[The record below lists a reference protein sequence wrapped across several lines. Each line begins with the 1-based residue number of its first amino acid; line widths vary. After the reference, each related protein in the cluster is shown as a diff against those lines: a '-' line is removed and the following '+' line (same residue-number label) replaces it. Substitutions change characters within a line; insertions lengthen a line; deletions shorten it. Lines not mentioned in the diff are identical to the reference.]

1 MANACDQYL
10 RDHEGEHLDQ
20 LKELLRIP
28 SVSALPQ
35 HRDDVLRAAEWV
47 AGHLRAIG
55 VPDVALLPTAG
66 NPVVF
71 GAWIV
76 DPSKPTAMV
85 YGHYDVQPPDPLDLW
100 LTPPFEPTER
110 DGKLYARGA
119 SDDKGNL
126 FVALKGLEAV
136 VATQGRPPVNLKFFF
151 EGEEEVGSPSLPVF
165 VHAERERLACDF
177 IISADGSMFA
187 PDRPSLTLASKGL
200 AACQINVRTAS
211 GDMHSGQFGAAVPNA
226 VQAIIQLAASFHT
239 PDGRVAV
246 EGFYDTVR
254 DLTPEDRAELAAVP
268 LDEEEYRQRVGA
280 RALWG
285 EPGYRAIER
294 TSARPTLDLNGVWGG
309 FQGAGIKTVTPAE
322 AHVKVTC
329 RLVPEQEPGQI
340 LELIERHVARHCPPT
355 ATCTVDRFAGSARPF
370 KISREHPALQK
381 ANVVLG
387 DLYDRDPLMVR
398 LGGTLPVADIFQRE
412 LGADIIFFAWGMPDS
427 QVHAPNESFRLDS
440 FRQAPRAWCAYLN
453 ALAE

>member
-440 FRQAPRAWCAYLN
+440 FRQAPRAWCAYLD

>member
-355 ATCTVDRFAGSARPF
+355 AACTVDRFAGSARPF

-440 FRQAPRAWCAYLN
+440 FRQAPRAWCAYLD